1 MTGSRARIVV
11 ASVAAVL
18 MVAALS
24 GTVNA
29 SAVRGT
35 TTTIRGVG
43 STYTSPH
50 WSPTHVRIAHGTRVK
65 WVAASYNHVLVA
77 YGGNW
82 TFTHHLPHGS
92 SVTRRF
98 PTAGTF
104 LFRCRI
110 HSTLVNGVCR
120 GMCGKVVVH

>member
-11 ASVAAVL
+11 AWVAAVI
-18 MVAALS
+18 MVAVFA
-24 GTVNA
+24 GGVDA
-29 SAVRGT
+29 SPVRGT

-65 WVAASYNHVLVA
+65 WLAASYDHVLVA
-77 YGGNW
+77 YGGHW
-82 TFTHHLPHGS
+82 TFRHQLPQGS

-98 PTAGTF
+98 PGAGTF

-110 HSTLVNGVCR
+110 HSSLVNGVCQ
-120 GMCGKVVVH
+120 G

>member
-18 MVAALS
+18 MV
-24 GTVNA
+24 TVFAGVVDA

-43 STYTSPH
+43 STYTTPH
-50 WSPTHVRIAHGTRVK
+50 WSPTHVRIDHGTRVK
-65 WVAASYNHVLVA
+65 WVAASYDHVLVA

-82 TFTHHLPHGS
+82 TFTHQLPQGS

-110 HSTLVNGVCR
+110 HSSLVNGVCQ